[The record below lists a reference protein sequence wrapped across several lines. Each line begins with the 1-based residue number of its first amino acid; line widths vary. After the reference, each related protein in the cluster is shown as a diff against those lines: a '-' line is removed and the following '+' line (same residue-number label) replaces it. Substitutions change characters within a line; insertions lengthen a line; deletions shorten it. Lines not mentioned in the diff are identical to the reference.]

1 MYLRTTKRKNKD
13 GSVTEYYHLAH
24 NVRHPDTGR
33 SVPKIIHS
41 FGRADEVDRDQLV
54 RLCRSIAR
62 VCGLQVVDP
71 IEHAEQETQ
80 CKPEKLFDGVKII
93 KTLGYGRVLVA
104 ETLWERLGIGKTLR
118 DIFKRRKLSLLH
130 ERALLAMTANRICE
144 PESKLGV
151 WDRWLKKVYMPS
163 CNGLGLDRMYDSMD
177 LLYEHA
183 DEVEQTVFW
192 HTANLFNRDV
202 DLVYYDTTSASFH
215 IDSEDDGDEGLR
227 KFGHGKEG
235 CWAPQVVVALA
246 VTADGLPVR
255 SWVFPGNTSDVDT
268 VKKVRA
274 DLRGWNLHR
283 TLFVADSGMNSKDN
297 RKELARACGKY
308 LLATRMTA
316 VKEIREDV
324 LSKKGR
330 YVDIKD
336 NLKAK
341 EVVVGEGERR
351 RRYILCYNPKEAKR
365 SRKHRDQI
373 VKLLESE
380 LSKHKNRDA
389 TAKWAIELLASKRFK
404 RYLAITKDKKIRID
418 RAKITEARR
427 YDGKWVLETNDDS
440 ITLEDAA
447 CGYKSLMVIERCFRS
462 LKRTR
467 IKMNPMYHWLTRRI
481 EAHVKI
487 CVLSLLIE
495 RVAENVCEKP
505 WPEIGRYM
513 DEIQATEFHTNT
525 HRFFRRNELR
535 APVRNLLKKLKVDT
549 PKTVVNIQKITKN
562 SPLPR

>member
-1 MYLRTTKRKNKD
+1 MYLRTTKRKNRD
-13 GSVTEYYHLAH
+13 GTVTEYYHLAH

-41 FGRADEVDRDQLV
+41 FGRADQLDREHLV

-71 IEHAEQETQ
+71 IDHAGQDNQSE
-80 CKPEKLFDGVKII
+80 PEKLFDAVKII
-93 KTLGYGRVLVA
+93 KTLAYGRVHFA
-104 ETLWERLGIGKTLR
+104 EKLWERIGIGKTLR
-118 DIFKRRKLSLLH
+118 DIFRREKVNLLH
-130 ERALLAMTANRICE
+130 ERALMAMTANRICE

-151 WDRWLKKVYMPS
+151 WDRWLKKVHMPS
-163 CNGLGLDRMYDSMD
+163 CKGLSLDHMYYAMD
-177 LLYEHA
+177 HLHEHA
-183 DEVEQTVFW
+183 NEVEQAVFW
-192 HTANLFNRDV
+192 NTANLFNRDV

-215 IDSEDDGDEGLR
+215 IDYEDEGEEGLR
-227 KFGHGKEG
+227 KFGHAKEG

-268 VKKVRA
+268 VKQVRE

-283 TLFVADSGMNSKDN
+283 ALFVADSGMNSESN

-308 LLATRMTA
+308 LLATRMSS
-316 VKEIREDV
+316 VKEVREDV

-330 YVDIKD
+330 YVDVKD

-341 EVVVGEGERR
+341 EVVIGDGMRR
-351 RRYILCYNPKEAKR
+351 RRYILCYNPREAKR
-365 SRKHRDQI
+365 SRKHREHL
-373 VKLLESE
+373 VELLESE
-380 LSKHKNRDA
+380 LSKHKDHDA
-389 TAKWAIELLASKRFK
+389 SAKWAIELLASKRFK
-404 RYLAITKDKKIRID
+404 KYLSVTKGNKIRID
-418 RAKITEARR
+418 RAKIKEAGR

-440 ITLEDAA
+440 INLEDAA
-447 CGYKSLMVIERCFRS
+447 CGYRSLMVIERCFRS

-467 IKMNPMYHWLTRRI
+467 IKMTPMYHWLPKRI

-495 RVAENVCEKP
+495 RIAENACNKS
-505 WPEIGRYM
+505 WPEIGRYL
-513 DEIQATEFHTNT
+513 DEIQLTEFRTDT
-525 HRFFRRNELR
+525 HRFLRRNELR
-535 APVRNLLKKLKVDT
+535 PPVRDLLGKLEIDP
-549 PKTVVNIQKITKN
+549 PKTVVEVQKY
-562 SPLPR
+562 

>member
-24 NVRHPDTGR
+24 NVRHPETRR

-41 FGRADEVDRDQLV
+41 FGRADRLDRDQLV

-71 IEHAEQETQ
+71 IEHASEDLPIE
-80 CKPEKLFDGVKII
+80 PAKLFDGVKII
-93 KTLGYGRVLVA
+93 RTMSYGRVLLA
-104 ETLWERLGIGKTLR
+104 ETLWERIGIGKTLR
-118 DIFKRRKLSLLH
+118 NIFKRQNKSLQY

-163 CNGLGLDRMYDSMD
+163 CSGLGLDRLYEAMD
-177 LLYEHA
+177 HLYEHA
-183 DEVEQTVFW
+183 AEVEQSVFW

-202 DLVYYDTTSASFH
+202 DLIYYDTTSASFH
-215 IDSEDDGDEGLR
+215 IDYEDEGDEGLR

-235 CWAPQVVVALA
+235 FWAPQVVVALA

-268 VKKVRA
+268 VQKVRD

-283 TLFVADSGMNSKDN
+283 TLFVADSGMNCEEN

-308 LLATRMTA
+308 LLATRMA
-316 VKEIREDV
+316 SVKEIREEV

-330 YVDIKD
+330 YVEIKE

-341 EVVVGEGERR
+341 EVVIGGDGMRR
-351 RRYILCYNPKEAKR
+351 RRYILCYNPKEAER
-365 SRKHRDQI
+365 SRKHREQI
-373 VKLLESE
+373 VELLESE
-380 LSKHKNRDA
+380 LSKHKDLDA
-389 TAKWAIELLASKRFK
+389 SAKWAIELLASKRFK
-404 RYLAITKDKKIRID
+404 RYLAVTKGNKIRID
-418 RAKITEARR
+418 RANIREARR

-440 ITLEDAA
+440 ISVEDAA
-447 CGYKSLMVIERCFRS
+447 CGYRSLMVIERCFRS

-467 IKMNPMYHWLTRRI
+467 IKMTPMYHWLPRRI

-495 RVAENVCEKP
+495 RIAENACNKP
-505 WPEIGRYM
+505 WPAIGREL
-513 DEIQATEFHTNT
+513 DEIQLTEFRTDT

-535 APVRNLLKKLKVDT
+535 TPVKNLLSKLEVDK
-549 PKTVVNIQKITKN
+549 PKTVLDIQK
-562 SPLPR
+562 L

>member
-33 SVPKIIHS
+33 SVPKLIHS

-71 IEHAEQETQ
+71 IEHAEQDTQ
-80 CKPEKLFDGVKII
+80 CQPEKLFDGVKII
-93 KTLGYGRVLVA
+93 RTLGYGRVLFA
-104 ETLWERLGIGKTLR
+104 ETLWERLGIGKALR
-118 DIFKRRKLSLLH
+118 DIFKRRKLSPLH

-163 CNGLGLDRMYDSMD
+163 CDGLGLDRMYDSMD
-177 LLYEHA
+177 LLHEHA
-183 DEVEQTVFW
+183 NEVEQAVFW
-192 HTANLFNRDV
+192 NTANLFNRDV

-215 IDSEDDGDEGLR
+215 IDREDDGDEGLR
-227 KFGHGKEG
+227 KFGHAKEG
-235 CWAPQVVVALA
+235 FWAPQVVVALA
-246 VTADGLPVR
+246 VTADGLPVK

-268 VKKVRA
+268 VKKVRD

-308 LLATRMTA
+308 LLATRMAT
-316 VKEIREDV
+316 VKEVREDV

-365 SRKHRDQI
+365 SRKHRNQI
-373 VKLLESE
+373 VELLESE

-389 TAKWAIELLASKRFK
+389 TAKWAVELLASKRFK

-418 RAKITEARR
+418 RAKIREARR

-440 ITLEDAA
+440 ITLKDAA

-467 IKMNPMYHWLTRRI
+467 IKMTPMHHWLYRRI

-495 RVAENVCEKP
+495 RVAENACEKS
-505 WPEIGRYM
+505 WPEIGRHL
-513 DEIQATEFHTNT
+513 DEIQVTQFRTDT

-535 APVRNLLKKLKVDT
+535 APVRNLLKKLEVDP
-549 PKTVVNIQKITKN
+549 PKTVVDIQK
-562 SPLPR
+562 L